1 MRKIAKIVIYDQVRV
16 NGGSNYEYPGQRWV
30 LKLVKYKIMEIWKK
44 MKEKWKSARKVKS
57 NGNLEL
63 KIRER
68 KLMFA
73 TNLHFLLF

>member
-1 MRKIAKIVIYDQVRV
+1 
-16 NGGSNYEYPGQRWV
+16 
-30 LKLVKYKIMEIWKK
+30 